1 MTSVQRRRGK
11 HVAIGLSV
19 VTLLWG
25 TVSGSRAQQ
34 QEVAAAGKVP
44 YQQYC
49 AACHGLNGKGNG
61 DMARLLK
68 VKPANL
74 TQLGAKNWGIFPF
87 WQVYRIVD
95 GREEV
100 RGHGSRD
107 MPIWGMEFKQ
117 EAGTDPAAELQAH
130 ARIIEIVYYIES
142 LQAPAPRSR

>member
-1 MTSVQRRRGK
+1 MTSVQMRRGK
-11 HVAIGLSV
+11 RVAIGLSV

-25 TVSGSRAQQ
+25 TISGGRAQQ

-61 DMARLLK
+61 DMAKLLK

-74 TQLGAKNWGIFPF
+74 TQLREKNWGVFPF
-87 WQVYRIVD
+87 WRVYLIVD
-95 GREEV
+95 GHEEV

-107 MPIWGMEFKQ
+107 MPI
-117 EAGTDPAAELQAH
+117 
-130 ARIIEIVYYIES
+130 
-142 LQAPAPRSR
+142 